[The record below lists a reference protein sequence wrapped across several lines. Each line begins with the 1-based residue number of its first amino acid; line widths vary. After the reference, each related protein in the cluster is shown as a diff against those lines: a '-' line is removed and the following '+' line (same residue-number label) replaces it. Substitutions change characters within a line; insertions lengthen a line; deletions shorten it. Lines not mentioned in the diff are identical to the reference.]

1 MIRIGPVLWL
11 ALVAFASI
19 GTFQLKYRVQAQ
31 EQELIGLDRQIQRDR
46 DDIQVL
52 HAEWAHLNDPNR
64 LADLTRRH
72 LDLAPVAGVQIVR
85 FDVLPARPIP
95 TPLPDGTTTT
105 DPIATLLTELSLDEA
120 RSSGAQGGATQSSGA
135 RNGPIQSGE
144 VQK

>member
-1 MIRIGPVLWL
+1 VIRIGPLLWL
-11 ALVAFASI
+11 ALVALASV

-31 EQELIGLDRQIQRDR
+31 EQELTRLDRQLQRDR

-64 LADLTRRH
+64 LSDLARRH

-85 FDVLPARPIP
+85 FEILPARPIP

-105 DPIATLLTELSLDEA
+105 DPIGTLLTLLS
-120 RSSGAQGGATQSSGA
+120 TQDTQK
-135 RNGPIQSGE
+135 PE
-144 VQK
+144 VPK

>member
-1 MIRIGPVLWL
+1 MIRIGPLLWM
-11 ALVAFASI
+11 ALVALASV

-31 EQELIGLDRQIQRDR
+31 EQELTRLDRQVQRDR

-64 LADLTRRH
+64 LSDLARRH

-105 DPIATLLTELSLDEA
+105 DPIATLLTQIGVDEA
-120 RSSGAQGGATQSSGA
+120 QSGGAQSGGAQSGQ
-135 RNGPIQSGE
+135 IQSGE